1 VKLNETRTV
10 QYGTIQYIEDEDF
23 GKCYLVR
30 HQFIKRDIF
39 ADTVKEAKQ
48 ELEELQK
55 EMSELNSAISKLQ
68 RYGYKVYKEVDSL
81 YA

>member
-1 VKLNETRTV
+1 MKLNEIRPV
-10 QYGTIQYIEDEDF
+10 QYGTIQYVEDEDL

-30 HQFIKRDIF
+30 HNFIKRDVF
-39 ADTVKEAKQ
+39 ADTVKEAKK

-55 EMSELNSAISKLQ
+55 EMSELNDAIYKLR
-68 RYGYKVYKEVDSL
+68 RYGYKVYKEVDNL